1 MEEAFKVHLSIR
13 RDTTMLV
20 SGEEANVLRCVE
32 ALKDMGE
39 EVEMTMKLPSEQI
52 HALMAHE
59 GKYRKRIEQE
69 SRVYLTLEGMDGI
82 RVSGGPKAVKSAER
96 SVTDLFRSEG
106 CGSDMRDRE
115 QSICSESVPAQCSVE

>member
-13 RDTTMLV
+13 RDTMILV
-20 SGEEANVLRCVE
+20 SGEEVNVLRCVE

-39 EVEMTMKLPSEQI
+39 EGETIMKLPSEQI

-69 SRVYLTLEGMDGI
+69 SRVHLALEGTDGI
-82 RVSGGPKAVKSAER
+82 RIIGGPKAVKSAER
-96 SVTDLFRSEG
+96 SVTDLFRSEE
-106 CGSDMRDRE
+106 CGDDMRDRE
-115 QSICSESVPAQCSVE
+115 QSICSESIPT